1 MEIFAGAPLLLSLAA
16 LALVDSLSIGT
27 LLIPVFLL
35 LSPGKVRVGRVVL
48 YLVTIAAFYLAVG
61 LLFLWGLV
69 NVVDAAADF
78 LTSPAGS
85 IIRLVIGAGLLIG
98 SFFIPTSQKKD
109 VKQPV
114 STASASSLEGFA
126 GQDAGAHAG
135 TDAGVDAP
143 AASAPSPAKPGRV
156 MRWRDRLLAPET
168 TRIALMSVAVAAGLV
183 EVATMLPYIVAMTML
198 ADVGIDTSVRI
209 VSLVGYC
216 LVMIA
221 PALVLLL
228 LRIVAAPLI
237 TRPLERLAAWMQR
250 TGAENTAWIVG
261 ILGFLIARAAA
272 NDLGLFR
279 LLAQIAQ

>member
-1 MEIFAGAPLLLSLAA
+1 MELFAGAPLLLSLVV

-35 LSPGKVRVGRVVL
+35 LSPGKIRVGRVLL

-69 NVVDAAADF
+69 NVVDVAADF

-85 IIRLVIGAGLLIG
+85 ITRLVIGAGLLIG
-98 SFFIPTSQKKD
+98 SFLIPTSQKKD
-109 VKQPV
+109 ATQPV
-114 STASASSLEGFA
+114 ATVSASSLEGFA
-126 GQDAGAHAG
+126 GTGAGAVAG
-135 TDAGVDAP
+135 SDVP
-143 AASAPSPAKPGRV
+143 AATAPAKPGRV
-156 MRWRDRLLAPET
+156 IRWRDRLLAPET

-198 ADVGIDTSVRI
+198 ADAGIDTSVRI
-209 VSLVGYC
+209 MSLVGYC
-216 LVMIA
+216 MVMII
-221 PALVLLL
+221 PAIVLLI

-237 TRPLERLAAWMQR
+237 TRPLERLARWMQR
-250 TGAENTAWIVG
+250 TGAESTAWIIG

-279 LLAQIAQ
+279 LLAQIV